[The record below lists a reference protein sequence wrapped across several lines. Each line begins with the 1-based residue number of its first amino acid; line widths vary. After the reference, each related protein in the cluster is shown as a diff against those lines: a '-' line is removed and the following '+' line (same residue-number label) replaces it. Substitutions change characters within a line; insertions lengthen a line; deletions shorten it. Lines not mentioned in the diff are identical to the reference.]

1 MHASESGDNIWCT
14 IYETNRHA
22 CTQACLDACPQ
33 IWNWS
38 EARVHFERFQF
49 EFADAGSFLVNL
61 APSMKAIERMLQP
74 CIGRTTREDTPTTC
88 KKYLKPKPY
97 ECKTNTMHAW
107 FAHKHKP
114 SPIHTIH
121 DRIIATCKDK
131 AQWLMKWIPCQCHDA
146 TCAFGQG
153 GWSKHP
159 RPAKSVRKEAGAS
172 LQRSKVYFFSM
183 VHPISHST
191 IPSGSMLQVH
201 TWAQWWSFMILKM
214 QAIYI
219 IKAKHTHPA
228 STKTCR
234 TRYFRR
240 AVMTLSQ
247 GCEARA
253 EGVRFTS
260 QCGMASWCQI
270 QTYIYI
276 YIYIHN
282 QYHNAWSQ
290 NCMYYKPRHANT
302 PNLLSHRP
310 V

>member
-1 MHASESGDNIWCT
+1 MHQNLVT
-14 IYETNRHA
+14 IFGAPYEYETNRHA
-22 CTQACLDACPQ
+22 CMQACLDACPQ

-38 EARVHFERFQF
+38 EARGHFECFQF
-49 EFADAGSFLVNL
+49 EFADAASFFVDL
-61 APSMKAIERMLQP
+61 APSMKAIECMLQP
-74 CIGRTTREDTPTTC
+74 FIDRMTREDTPTTC

-97 ECKTNTMHAW
+97 ECKTKNMHAW
-107 FAHKHKP
+107 FAHKHKH

-201 TWAQWWSFMILKM
+201 TWAQRWSSWFSRCMVYILSN
-214 QAIYI
+214 QS
-219 IKAKHTHPA
+219 THPA

-260 QCGMASWCQI
+260 QCGMASWCQT
-270 QTYIYI
+270 QTKPTIYI
-276 YIYIHN
+276 YMIYIIMH
-282 QYHNAWSQ
+282 AWSQ

-310 V
+310 E